1 MNIFELLILG
11 LALSA
16 DSFAASVSIGIEL
29 KSIKVKKILI
39 IASLFAIFQSLMP
52 VIGYLLTNIFHHFLT
67 SIDHWLSF
75 AVLFYLGF
83 NMLKERNKEE
93 AINYMSLYALILVA
107 IAVTLDAF
115 TVGITY
121 AILNINLLL
130 TIIINFIITFI
141 TTIMGLKIGVL
152 LGPLLKTKA
161 KIAGGL
167 VLIALGFKILICHLH

>member
-1 MNIFELLILG
+1 MNIFELLVLG

-29 KSIKVKKILI
+29 KSIKLKKILI
-39 IASLFAIFQSLMP
+39 IAILFALFQSLMP
-52 VIGYLLTNIFHHFLT
+52 VIGYLLANIFHSLLT

-75 AVLFYLGF
+75 VVLFYLGF
-83 NMLKERNKEE
+83 NMLKERNREE
-93 AINYMSLYALILVA
+93 NINYMNFYALVLVA

-121 AILNINLLL
+121 AILDVNLVL

-141 TTIMGLKIGVL
+141 TTIIGLKIGVL
-152 LGPLLKTKA
+152 IGPLLKSKA
-161 KIAGGL
+161 KTAGGL